1 MFYMNRRDMQM
12 RRVVISI
19 LAVLILLMVCACS
32 NSTPQAP
39 AEIPSDAVA
48 NRIMSAY
55 VSFLSYINGDNPH
68 LDDERLAVT
77 GNFTPYGSAT
87 VKADIENGEYTYKTG
102 SYASFQSN
110 GDFVVH
116 LTYVKDSVTSTLVV
130 EGYVAEGSPIPTY
143 TVYNEVEYDLASWLA
158 QGGH

>member
-1 MFYMNRRDMQM
+1 
-12 RRVVISI
+12 
-19 LAVLILLMVCACS
+19 
-32 NSTPQAP
+32 
-39 AEIPSDAVA
+39 
-48 NRIMSAY
+48 MSAY
-55 VSFLSYINGDNPH
+55 ESFLSYINGNDPH

-102 SYASFQSN
+102 SYASFQSS

-116 LTYVKDSVTSTLVV
+116 LTYVKDTVTSTLVV
-130 EGYVAEGSPIPTY
+130 EGYVAEGGPIPTY

>member
-1 MFYMNRRDMQM
+1 
-12 RRVVISI
+12 
-19 LAVLILLMVCACS
+19 
-32 NSTPQAP
+32 
-39 AEIPSDAVA
+39 
-48 NRIMSAY
+48 MSAY

-130 EGYVAEGSPIPTY
+130 EGVCCKRQSDSNIYG
-143 TVYNEVEYDLASWLA
+143 L
-158 QGGH
+158 